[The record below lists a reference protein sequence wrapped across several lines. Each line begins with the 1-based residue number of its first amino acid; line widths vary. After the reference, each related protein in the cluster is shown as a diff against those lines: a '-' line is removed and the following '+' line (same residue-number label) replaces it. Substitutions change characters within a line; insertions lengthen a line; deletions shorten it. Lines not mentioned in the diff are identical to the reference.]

1 MELNDK
7 LRDDFGEKI
16 SNFLNGVEL
25 FRISEYSTIE
35 KKNPKNSGLKVI
47 AGSDGKVV
55 SRKKALPIFLP
66 WFEEN
71 Y

>member
-16 SNFLNGVEL
+16 SAFLNGVEL

-35 KKNPKNSGLKVI
+35 KQIPKNSGLKVI

-71 Y
+71 F

>member
-1 MELNDK
+1 M
-7 LRDDFGEKI
+7 RDDFGELLWT
-16 SNFLNGVEL
+16 FLNSVEL
-25 FRISEYSTIE
+25 FRMSEYSTLE
-35 KKNPKNSGLKVI
+35 KQIPKNSGLKVI

-71 Y
+71 F

>member
-16 SNFLNGVEL
+16 SAFLNGVEL

-35 KKNPKNSGLKVI
+35 KQIPKNSGLKVI

>member
-16 SNFLNGVEL
+16 STFLNSVEL

-35 KKNPKNSGLKVI
+35 KPIPKNSGLKVI

>member
-16 SNFLNGVEL
+16 SAFLNGVVL

-35 KKNPKNSGLKVI
+35 KQIPKNSGLKVI

>member
-16 SNFLNGVEL
+16 SAFLNGVEL

-35 KKNPKNSGLKVI
+35 KQIPKNSGLKVI

-55 SRKKALPIFLP
+55 SRKKALPIVLP